1 MVLARLLA
9 AAGREIVVGE
19 DPSKLIA
26 TALGDHLRDVLKEAF
41 PAGSRAAARRGRALL
56 ALRELADARGR
67 RDEGMPAGRLAA
79 AIGEDGGEILA
90 RLAAPE
96 ARLIVAREDDDAGV
110 RFALS
115 HDRLAE
121 AVRTAVEEEGAKLE
135 ADRAPPPSAACRT
148 SPSRCSPVFSDS
160 MGGALVSQ
168 PAVLPPTPPRRGA
181 CDPRRGACVPWRVLR
196 ELRSRG
202 AVRVPDQE
210 RSG

>member
-181 CDPRRGACVPWRVLR
+181 CDPWRVLR
-196 ELRSRG
+196 LPGSRG
-202 AVRVPDQE
+202 SVRV
-210 RSG
+210 SGRGESG